1 MPQHVEQP
9 NERSK
14 LLSDPANDRRS
25 SIIQQEE
32 DAQSIIGSYLS
43 KDEHALSYTSRLGE
57 RLPYN
62 DYTTVDWLHDLVGCP
77 ASELKRKEIH

>member
-1 MPQHVEQP
+1 MPQHVDQP

-14 LLSDPANDRRS
+14 LLSDPANDRRLS
-25 SIIQQEE
+25 VIRQEE

-43 KDEHALSYTSRLGE
+43 KDEQALSSTLGE

-62 DYTTVDWLHDLVGCP
+62 DYTTVDWLHDLVCCP